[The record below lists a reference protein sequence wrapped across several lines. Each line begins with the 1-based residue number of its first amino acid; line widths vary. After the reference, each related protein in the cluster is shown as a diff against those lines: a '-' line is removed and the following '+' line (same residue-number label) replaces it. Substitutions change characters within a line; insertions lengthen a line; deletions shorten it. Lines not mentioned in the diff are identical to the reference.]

1 MPSVPPLSVSA
12 NVEVVEVINV
22 QVQIGES
29 SAPPPL
35 TSMAPPPAV
44 DPEEGHRLSEL
55 YDRLNRTDHYTLLGV
70 SATADAKEI
79 KRAYYALAKQHHPDR
94 FFRKDVGALGP
105 KVEAIF
111 RALTRALDTL
121 TSTEAR
127 AGYDAY
133 LREALKT
140 RIYRRNAEAF
150 QSRGEW
156 SGAAEMW
163 GRVVESLPAD
173 PYVHHRLA
181 YALLRGRS
189 SFEAAIQAATRAIEL
204 DPTRAEYRLTAAS
217 LYLATGLERNALA
230 ELEVALELEPDRIDI
245 AGLHAAIAERCS
257 QQA

>member
-1 MPSVPPLSVSA
+1 MPSVPPLRASS
-12 NVEVVEVINV
+12 NVEVVEVMNV
-22 QVQIGES
+22 PVEIA
-29 SAPPPL
+29 APAPTFTVP
-35 TSMAPPPAV
+35 PPPAIN
-44 DPEEGHRLSEL
+44 PEESHRLSEL

-70 SATADAKEI
+70 SATADVKEI

-121 TSTEAR
+121 TDAEAR
-127 AGYDAY
+127 SGYDAY

-163 GRVVESLPAD
+163 SRVVESLPND

-181 YALLRGRS
+181 YALLRGRT
-189 SFEAAIQAATRAIEL
+189 SFELAIQAAARAIEL
-204 DPTRAEYRLTAAS
+204 DPTRAEYRLTAVS

-230 ELEVALELEPDRIDI
+230 ELEVACELEPDRVDI
-245 AGLHAAIAERCS
+245 AGLHAAVAERCS
-257 QQA
+257 KGA

>member
-1 MPSVPPLSVSA
+1 
-12 NVEVVEVINV
+12 VVEMSAM
-22 QVQIGES
+22 QIEVPAAG
-29 SAPPPL
+29 PPPL
-35 TSMAPPPAV
+35 TSLAPPPAV
-44 DPEEGHRLSEL
+44 APEEGLRISQL

-70 SATADAKEI
+70 SATADVKDI

-111 RALTRALDTL
+111 RALTTALDTL
-121 TSTEAR
+121 SNAEAR

-150 QSRGEW
+150 QGRGDW
-156 SGAAEMW
+156 RGAAEMW
-163 GRVVESLPAD
+163 SRVVESLPAD

-181 YALLRGRS
+181 YALLRARS
-189 SFEAAIQAATRAIEL
+189 SFDAAIEAAARAIEL

-217 LYLATGLERNALA
+217 LYLANGLERNALA
-230 ELEVALELEPDRIDI
+230 ELEVACELEPDRADI
-245 AGLHAAIAERCS
+245 AGLHAAVAERCS
-257 QQA
+257 KGA